1 LEFSANGETYYGWAR
16 ISISHELSRVTG
28 LLEGYAYENIP
39 GRPIRAGETSGT
51 DQQGENAGAVGTL
64 GSLAL
69 GTNGK
74 HK

>member
-1 LEFSANGETYYGWAR
+1 V
-16 ISISHELSRVTG
+16 SISHEKAVVTG

-51 DQQGENAGAVGTL
+51 DQQGENAGAVGSL

-69 GTNGK
+69 GASGK
-74 HK
+74 HN